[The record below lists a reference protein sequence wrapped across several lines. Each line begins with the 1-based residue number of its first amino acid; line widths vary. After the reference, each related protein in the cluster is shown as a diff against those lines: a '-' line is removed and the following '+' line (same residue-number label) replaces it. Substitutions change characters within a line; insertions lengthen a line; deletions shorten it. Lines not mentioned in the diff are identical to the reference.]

1 MWPPV
6 PPSPTIC
13 SPAPFPLC
21 PSPVMIHI
29 SQSDR
34 VMVGLDG
41 NLYFSNLLQNDS
53 RKDYMCNAQYL
64 AARTILTESAISLM
78 VLPSESKP

>member
-1 MWPPV
+1 
-6 PPSPTIC
+6 
-13 SPAPFPLC
+13 
-21 PSPVMIHI
+21 MIHI

-41 NLYFSNLLQNDS
+41 NLYFSNLLKSDS

-64 AARTILTESAISLM
+64 AVMTTLTESAISLT
-78 VLPSESKP
+78 VLPSE

>member
-1 MWPPV
+1 
-6 PPSPTIC
+6 
-13 SPAPFPLC
+13 
-21 PSPVMIHI
+21 MIHI

-64 AARTILTESAISLM
+64 SARTILTESAISLM
-78 VLPSESKP
+78 VLPSESNP